1 MRLLGPRAWLA
12 RNLFPDRGSSLA
24 TLIIAALV
32 IGYFPALLDWAI
44 FNAVFS
50 ADNAACR
57 AVAHD
62 TANPGACWG
71 VVVEKYRLIL
81 FGRFPHA
88 DHWRPLVA
96 TLLVIAAL
104 VTSCLPRVWARI
116 GMRWLAFAWLLVFAA
131 FFLLMR
137 GGIAGLAYV
146 ETARWGGL
154 PLTLL
159 LTTLCIAAAFPIAVL
174 AALGRLSQLPA
185 VRATC
190 IAYIELV
197 RGVPLISVL
206 FMASFMFPLFLPP
219 GMTPDVLL
227 RVLAGITLFAAA
239 YLAEVVRGGLQAI
252 PRGQHEA
259 AASLG
264 LTYWQTQRRILLP
277 QALRHV
283 VPAIVNSFISTFK
296 DTSLVTIVSLY
307 ELTGA
312 LGLALRGDTDWR
324 PFHFEGYLF
333 IAAIYWVGCNGM
345 SAYSRWVER
354 RLEPGHR
361 AANAAATT
369 AAAGGNRQ

>member
-1 MRLLGPRAWLA
+1 MSAVFTSIPARAAPLRMLGARAWI
-12 RNLFPDRGSSLA
+12 RTRLFPDWTNGAA
-24 TLIIAALV
+24 TVLIAALLAW
-32 IGYFPALLDWAI
+32 FLPQLLDWAL

-50 ADNAACR
+50 NDNAACR

-62 TANPGACWG
+62 AARPGACWG
-71 VVVEKYRLIL
+71 VITEKYRVIL

-88 DHWRPLVA
+88 DHWRPLLASLILVLMLVA
-96 TLLVIAAL
+96 
-104 VTSCLPRVWARI
+104 SCRPRCWR
-116 GMRWLAFAWLLVFAA
+116 RWLAPAWIAAFAA

-137 GGIAGLAYV
+137 GGVAGLTYV

-159 LTTLCIAAAFPIAVL
+159 LATLGIAAAFPIAVL
-174 AALGRLSQLPA
+174 AALGRLSPLPA
-185 VRATC
+185 VRAAC
-190 IAYIELV
+190 IGYIELV

-252 PRGQHEA
+252 PVGQIEA
-259 AASLG
+259 AKSLG
-264 LTYWQTQRRILLP
+264 LGYWQTQRRIALP

-283 VPAIVNSFISTFK
+283 VPAIMNSFISTFK
-296 DTSLVTIVSLY
+296 DTSLVTVVSLY

-324 PFHFEGYLF
+324 PFYFEAYLF
-333 IAAIYWVGCNGM
+333 IAIIYWTGCYAM
-345 SAYSRWVER
+345 SSYSHWVER
-354 RLEPGHR
+354 RLAVSNQTTG
-361 AANAAATT
+361 NA
-369 AAAGGNRQ
+369 R